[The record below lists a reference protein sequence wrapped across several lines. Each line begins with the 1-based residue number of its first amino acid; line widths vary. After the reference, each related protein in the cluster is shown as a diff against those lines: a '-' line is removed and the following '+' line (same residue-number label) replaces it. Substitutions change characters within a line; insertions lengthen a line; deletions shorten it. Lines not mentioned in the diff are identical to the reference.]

1 VEVRTPRGLRS
12 RLGERRWW
20 LGQKAIEVER
30 RGVFTSRCGPK
41 VHIMGLADE

>member
-1 VEVRTPRGLRS
+1 MDLEVSWVRGGGGLA
-12 RLGERRWW
+12 RRV
-20 LGQKAIEVER
+20 AIEVER